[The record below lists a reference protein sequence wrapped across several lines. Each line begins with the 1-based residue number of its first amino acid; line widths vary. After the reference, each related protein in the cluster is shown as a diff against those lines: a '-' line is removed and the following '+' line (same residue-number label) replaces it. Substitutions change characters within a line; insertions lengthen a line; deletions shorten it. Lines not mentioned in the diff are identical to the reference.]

1 MAESDEYTERYVA
14 FMDVLGFSQLV
25 SDADRDAEKR
35 EVISGIIRTLRE
47 TFREV
52 PTSAGL
58 RFTQFS
64 DCIVLSA
71 DRSYDGLLAVFT
83 GCVDLTTRLMADGV
97 LLRGGIA
104 VGNVLHTDNALFGK
118 GLLAAYRNDAS
129 GSPPRIV
136 LCNSTEADADE
147 FNLWVLVRRD
157 QMDLSTMLHTLW
169 EIENFKQADGGSDEL
184 AIRAYNASIHIN
196 ANANNME
203 LHPGIRAKW
212 RWLRVYW
219 NESLEN
225 RETPFSL
232 IP

>member
-1 MAESDEYTERYVA
+1 MAEPDAYIERYVA

-52 PTSAGL
+52 PTSAGF

-71 DRSYDGLLAVFT
+71 DRSRDGLLAVFT
-83 GCVDLTTRLMADGV
+83 GCVDLTARLMADGV

-129 GSPPRIV
+129 GSPPRIA
-136 LCNSTEADADE
+136 LCHSTEADAEE
-147 FNLWVLVRRD
+147 FGLSALVRRD
-157 QMDLSTMLHTLW
+157 PMDLTTMLHTLW
-169 EIENFKQADGGSDEL
+169 EIENFSQVDGGSDEPE
-184 AIRAYNASIHIN
+184 IRGYNAFIHITTN
-196 ANANNME
+196 AIDME
-203 LHPGIRAKW
+203 LPPTVRAKW

-219 NESLEN
+219 NESLKY
-225 RETPFSL
+225 RDTPFSL
-232 IP
+232 MP

>member
-1 MAESDEYTERYVA
+1 MAEPDEYIERYVA

-35 EVISGIIRTLRE
+35 EVISGIIRALRE

-52 PTSAGL
+52 PTSAGF

-71 DRSYDGLLAVFT
+71 DRSRDGLLAVFT
-83 GCVDLTTRLMADGV
+83 GCVDLTTRLMAGGV

-129 GSPPRIV
+129 GSPPRIA
-136 LCNSTEADADE
+136 LCHSTEADAEE
-147 FNLWVLVRRD
+147 FCLWELVRRD
-157 QMDLSTMLHTLW
+157 PMDLTTMLHTLW
-169 EIENFKQADGGSDEL
+169 EIVNFSQADGGSDEPE
-184 AIRAYNASIHIN
+184 IRGYNAFIHITTN
-196 ANANNME
+196 ATDME
-203 LHPGIRAKW
+203 LPPGVRAKW

-219 NESLEN
+219 NGSLKH
-225 RETPFSL
+225 RDTPFSL